1 MMWWI
6 TIPNLFF
13 FFLEMEHVC
22 SETSFHSVYVII
34 RLSSSHAIGVS
45 IGRSIC
51 AGVV

>member
-6 TIPNLFF
+6 TISNLF

-34 RLSSSHAIGVS
+34 RLSSSLAIGVS